1 MFITQE
7 IKAANNSLSTDSQR
21 MNGSLSELYFF
32 SVTTFPN
39 LIFAVNVNQTIILI
53 SKNTFFSIIQ
63 HDQGNLKALA
73 LNSDS

>member
-1 MFITQE
+1 LFITQE

-21 MNGSLSELYFF
+21 MNGSLSELYFV